1 MTTSGH
7 GPVDWGASE
16 ASHDHGSAEGDT
28 ADATKRMTTADDPHA
43 VADESVA
50 RVLAATLAYA
60 RERDYTGWDYFD
72 GMSSRIRQWLPGEN
86 KWVNIAIQEGIK
98 RAPVNVRRLMLVEQ
112 RQNFKGTALFAVA
125 NQAAG
130 DYHCDERYH
139 REVDRLSNWL
149 VENQTRGYAGFCGGH
164 QHATQGL
171 HDRLPAKHPG
181 IVSTGY
187 AVRALLAAARRD
199 ESYAAIADSAL
210 PFVFEEL
217 NYRESSDG
225 ARIDYHASVEAGETV
240 VVNANAIGA
249 RLLLDLH
256 DHRHRPRLRERAER
270 ILDYVAGQQTALG
283 GWMYTDPPSASH
295 LSMDNHHNGFILE
308 SFLRHREVTGSDRY
322 AETLERGMAF
332 YRETLFEESG
342 APNWDEESRYPR
354 DIHAAA
360 QGIVLFSVA
369 GDTAFASR
377 IIDWTLSELYAG
389 NGRFSYQKRR
399 FYTKKVTL
407 MRWCQ
412 AWMAFAL
419 GQYLAARRRASTET

>member
-1 MTTSGH
+1 MRETT
-7 GPVDWGASE
+7 
-16 ASHDHGSAEGDT
+16 T
-28 ADATKRMTTADDPHA
+28 DDSHA

-50 RVLAATLAYA
+50 GVLAQTLAYA

-86 KWVNIAIQEGIK
+86 KWANIAVQEGIK

-112 RQNFKGTALFAVA
+112 RQSFKGTALFALA
-125 NQAAG
+125 NEAAY
-130 DYHCDERYH
+130 DHHRDERY
-139 REVDRLSNWL
+139 RCEADRLSNWL

-171 HDRLPAKHPG
+171 HERLPAKHPG

-187 AVRALLAAARRD
+187 AVRALLAAATRD
-199 ESYAAIADSAL
+199 ERYVAVADSAL
-210 PFVFEEL
+210 PFVFEDL
-217 NYRESSDG
+217 NYQESGDD
-225 ARIDYHASVEAGETV
+225 ARIDYHASAEAGETF

-256 DHRHRPRLRERAER
+256 DHRRRPRLEQRAER
-270 ILDYVAGQQTALG
+270 ILDYVASQQTDLG

-295 LSMDNHHNGFILE
+295 LSMDSHHNGFILE
-308 SFLRHREVTGSDRY
+308 SFLRHRDVTGSDRY

-342 APNWDEESRYPR
+342 APNWDESSSYPR

-360 QGIVLFSVA
+360 QGIVLFSAA
-369 GDTAFASR
+369 GETRFASR

-389 NGRFSYQKRR
+389 DGRFYYQKRR
-399 FYTKKVTL
+399 FYTKRFTL

-419 GQYLAARRRASTET
+419 GQYLTARRRETAEQ